1 MESQSEIM
9 IIVMGGDR
17 MMIILEDIKF
27 RGMYG
32 RGTWRVGVRG
42 SSGIDLCVYKKL
54 SKIL

>member
-17 MMIILEDIKF
+17 MMIIIEDIKF